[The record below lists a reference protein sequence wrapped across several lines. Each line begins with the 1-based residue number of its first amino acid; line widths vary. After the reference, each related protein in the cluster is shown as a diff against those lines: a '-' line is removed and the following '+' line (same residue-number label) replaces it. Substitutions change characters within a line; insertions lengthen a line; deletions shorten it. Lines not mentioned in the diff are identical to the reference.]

1 MIKKRKREPG
11 IYVMAI
17 FQGAMIG
24 VIGFLVMGYIF
35 SFFES
40 TAHAPGDETVIAS
53 GDVKP
58 GEGDEN
64 QNSGAQTPNEV
75 SKTYYTVQYGVFSTE
90 DAAKQYLNQLAL
102 PTAQL
107 VQLDNYLFIW
117 DGLSEQRESLQ
128 KTVDVQSFT
137 KQINVSASGCKKGV
151 ELLVSHAAKLDDQN
165 FILEQINAAKLE
177 NEEMKLFQTWLGDFS
192 VTSSKPLA
200 ALNQVLAKES
210 CVSIELE

>member
-17 FQGAMIG
+17 FQGVMIG
-24 VIGFLVMGYIF
+24 IIGFLVMGYVF

-53 GDVKP
+53 GDVPANPDTNGK
-58 GEGDEN
+58 GEPSAAAPEL
-64 QNSGAQTPNEV
+64 
-75 SKTYYTVQYGVFSTE
+75 SKTFYTMQYGVFSTE
-90 DAAKQYLNQLAL
+90 DAARQYLSQLAL

-107 VQLDNYLFIW
+107 VQLDNYLFVW
-117 DGLSEQRESLQ
+117 DGLSETRESLN
-128 KTVDVQSFT
+128 KSLDVQSFT
-137 KQINVSASGCKKGV
+137 KQVNVNASGCKKGV
-151 ELLVSHAAKLDDQN
+151 ELLATHAAKLDDQN
-165 FILEQINAAKLE
+165 FILEQLNAAKLE
-177 NEEMKLFQTWLGDFS
+177 NAEMKLFQTWLSDFS
-192 VTSSKPLA
+192 ATSSKPLA